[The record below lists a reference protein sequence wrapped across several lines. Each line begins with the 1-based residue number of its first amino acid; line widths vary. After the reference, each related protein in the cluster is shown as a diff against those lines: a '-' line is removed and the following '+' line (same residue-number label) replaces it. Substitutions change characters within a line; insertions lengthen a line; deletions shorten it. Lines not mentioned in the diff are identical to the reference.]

1 MLGVADWTPTAVTL
15 GVLALVTLAGYFTVL
30 AILVA
35 LTRPRRPD
43 PAPASMDIPGD
54 EPPAVAGFLTNTWK
68 VPRSA
73 VPATLIDLAARGIC
87 DIEQVAPDE
96 FNVRLR
102 DRTPAELTA
111 YEQRVYDHVRSL
123 ADTRGVVPCRAL
135 TTGPEAQS
143 KNWWKSFR
151 SEVVSDAK
159 QRGLSRNRWQRSQLV
174 LLGVIAALPAI
185 LGFIA
190 VAVAYSHDASSSSND
205 DPTLLPLAAWFVL
218 VSMPLWF
225 RAQRETMRGSQ
236 MASRWLGLGHY
247 LADDDSFNDAPVAS
261 VAIWKRYLSY
271 GAALG
276 VAPVAVAALPMG
288 SESVHR
294 AWSKESGRWRLVH
307 ITYRRWPPRYG
318 QSPRTI
324 ITHAVL
330 TGLPAAIVVAFSA
343 VFFARVSSAS
353 TSTDADRQLRNIGM
367 LVLAAA
373 FVIAVLFLV
382 AAVVYLAYAV
392 DDRRNETKMRGRIL
406 RRRVKRSDNR
416 VDTWLAIDA
425 GEDAVSTLRALL
437 IPGEAPSELAA
448 GCLVDLSVTRHFK
461 YVSSIARVPEAG
473 SDVPAQGA
481 TTS

>member
-1 MLGVADWTPTAVTL
+1 MLGAAEWTPTAVTL
-15 GVLALVTLAGYFTVL
+15 GVVALVTLAGYFVVFAVL
-30 AILVA
+30 AV

-54 EPPAVAGFLTNTWK
+54 EPPAVAGFLSNTWK

-73 VPATLIDLAARGIC
+73 VPATLIDLAARGIV
-87 DIEQVAPDE
+87 DIEQVRPEE

-102 DRTPAELTA
+102 DRSPAQLTS
-111 YEQRVYDHVRSL
+111 YEARVYDHVRGL
-123 ADTRGVVPCRAL
+123 ADDRGVVPCRAL
-135 TTGPEAQS
+135 TTGPEQQS

-151 SEVVSDAK
+151 AEVVGDAK
-159 QRGLSRNRWQRSQLV
+159 QRGLSRNRWKGSQLV
-174 LLGVIAALPAI
+174 LLAVIAAIPAI
-185 LGFIA
+185 LGFVA
-190 VAVAYSHDASSSSND
+190 VAVAYSHDSSNSSND
-205 DPTLLPLAAWFVL
+205 DPTLLPLAGWFVL
-218 VSMPLWF
+218 VSMPMWF

-236 MASRWLGLGHY
+236 VASRWLGLGHY

-276 VAPVAVAALPMG
+276 VAPAAVAALPMG

-318 QSPRTI
+318 QSPKTI

-330 TGLPAAIVVAFSA
+330 TGLPAAVVVGFTAA
-343 VFFARVSSAS
+343 FFARVASSSA
-353 TSTDADRQLRNIGM
+353 STDADRQLRDIGM

-373 FVIAVLFLV
+373 FLVAIAFLI
-382 AAVVYLAYAV
+382 AAVVYLAYAI
-392 DDRRNETKMRGRIL
+392 DDRRNETNMRGRIL

-416 VDTWLAIDA
+416 VETWLAVDD
-425 GEDAVSTLRALL
+425 GTEVPTLRALL
-437 IPGEAPSELAA
+437 IPGEAPNELAQ

-461 YVSSIARVPEAG
+461 YVSSIARV
-473 SDVPAQGA
+473 GA
-481 TTS
+481 YSQPHTRAI